1 MEVFDLPTLDP
12 DLGLSL
18 VAGESFPS
26 AVVSAS
32 AVGFP
37 SLHTLPHTHA
47 VLGYHHVNVHGTE
60 SRNQSI
66 VVQIKNT
73 YESRKTEDIGREVLG
88 KRTFIGWPFLQ
99 EGMVVALSDELFRYE
114 KVLVGGGVG
123 SEKVIG
129 TPHNQ
134 NGLGYWKSKADRIE
148 NVYSKRFGVV
158 TGPVEVLLHVRPLKG
173 LKRLEDGSFIK
184 DYEGI
189 DKETEAAV
197 QMTISSSAG
206 VEDPRFVERAAPK
219 LEDEF
224 PEGSRIFF
232 LGEHAYGVAA
242 QVSGTTDDSL
252 SVVLAFFPSD
262 TTENAQ
268 FKSIVNSETLSSTSP
283 SQSRWHPAFTAAS
296 ILNISNRAL
305 SKITSS
311 FMIITSDGV
320 KHNLGLSIKFEA
332 KGLKVVGYSRKGNGN
347 DGIRGGG
354 ARQNWEYSD
363 KAIELIRE
371 YLNAFPEIFMCLDA
385 GGDGVCFPL
394 SPL

>member
-1 MEVFDLPTLDP
+1 MTNANSPIASFYPTDFALDLNGKKADWEAIVKIPFIDQVLLLSAMATREKLLTAEEVKRNGFGVSWRFEYTGINAEPTEYPSSLPGFFPPIHRCMCRMEVFDLPTLDP

-173 LKRLEDGSFIK
+173 MFFCYSFGLTNSLLDPTRSQTSRRRLFH
-184 DYEGI
+184 
-189 DKETEAAV
+189 
-197 QMTISSSAG
+197 Q
-206 VEDPRFVERAAPK
+206 R
-219 LEDEF
+219 L
-224 PEGSRIFF
+224 
-232 LGEHAYGVAA
+232 
-242 QVSGTTDDSL
+242 
-252 SVVLAFFPSD
+252 
-262 TTENAQ
+262 
-268 FKSIVNSETLSSTSP
+268 
-283 SQSRWHPAFTAAS
+283 
-296 ILNISNRAL
+296 
-305 SKITSS
+305 
-311 FMIITSDGV
+311 
-320 KHNLGLSIKFEA
+320 
-332 KGLKVVGYSRKGNGN
+332 
-347 DGIRGGG
+347 
-354 ARQNWEYSD
+354 
-363 KAIELIRE
+363 
-371 YLNAFPEIFMCLDA
+371 
-385 GGDGVCFPL
+385 
-394 SPL
+394 